1 MNLNLEELIS
11 ACKNK
16 DALGQKQLYNQYK
29 IVLFSICRR
38 YINVNEDAEDVLVEA
53 FVKIFEKI
61 DDYKNEGSFEGW
73 MKRIAV
79 NESLMFL
86 RKKRKIISE
95 LSETHY
101 EISESPHYDD
111 DFDEVK
117 ILELFDKLPDG
128 YRTILNLYVVEGY
141 KHKEIAEMLSI
152 SINTSKSQLI
162 LARKRMQ
169 EIIKSNLGVKPQNQ

>member
-1 MNLNLEELIS
+1 MNLNIEELIVG
-11 ACKNK
+11 CKNK
-16 DALGQKQLYNQYK
+16 DASAQKQLYNQYK
-29 IVLFSICRR
+29 SVLFSICRR
-38 YINVNEDAEDVLVEA
+38 YINVSEDAEDVLIEA
-53 FVKIFEKI
+53 FVKIFEKVE
-61 DDYKNEGSFEGW
+61 DYKSEGSFEGW

-79 NESLMFL
+79 NEALMFL
-86 RKKRKIISE
+86 RKKRKILNE

-101 EISESPHYDD
+101 EISEEPHYDD
-111 DFDEVK
+111 EFDELK

-141 KHKEIAEMLSI
+141 KHKEIAEILGI

-169 EIIKSNLGVKPQNQ
+169 DIIKSNLGVKSQNQ